1 MTPKVKRDFLRIT
14 DLSGDE
20 LRHLLDHAKAMKNQR
35 SYGAH
40 RKPLEGRSVALIFEK
55 PSTRTRVSF
64 EVGAFELG
72 AHPVVLNSKDM
83 QLGRGESI
91 EDTARTLS
99 RYVHAIVLRTAG
111 HDRIVALASAASVP
125 VINALTDDHHPCQI
139 LADLLTVR
147 ERKGAL
153 EGLKFAWIGD
163 ANNVARSWVEA
174 AGRLGLAL
182 TVASPEAY
190 SFAGGELPANVRQV
204 VDPREAARG
213 ADVVITDVWAS
224 MGQEGDAAARRA
236 AFAGYQ
242 VNGAL
247 LGESSAGVVVL
258 HCLPAHRGEEIDG
271 ALLEG
276 LNVAVWDEAENRL
289 HAQKALLEFLM
300 R

>member
-1 MTPKVKRDFLRIT
+1 MTPKVKRDFLRVA
-14 DLSGDE
+14 DLGADE
-20 LRHLLDHAKAMKNQR
+20 LRQILEHAKAMKNQR
-35 SYGAH
+35 RHGAS
-40 RKPLEGRSVALIFEK
+40 RRPLEGRSVALIFEK

-72 AHPVVLNSKDM
+72 AHPVVLNTRDM

-91 EDTARTLS
+91 GDTARTLS
-99 RYVHAIVLRTAG
+99 RYVHAIVLRTAA
-111 HDRIVALASAASVP
+111 HERIEALAAAATVP

-139 LADLLTVR
+139 LADLMTVR

-153 EGLKFAWIGD
+153 EGLRYAWIGD

-174 AGRLGLAL
+174 AGGLGLTL
-182 TVASPEAY
+182 TVASPEGYGFLSA
-190 SFAGGELPANVRQV
+190 ELPPGVQQV

-224 MGQEGDAAARRA
+224 MGQEGDAAARHA

-242 VNGAL
+242 VDAAL
-247 LGESSAGVVVL
+247 MGEANPNPLLL
-258 HCLPAHRGEEIDG
+258 HCLPAHRGEEVEAALIDDPG
-271 ALLEG
+271 A
-276 LNVAVWDEAENRL
+276 AVWDEAENRL

>member
-1 MTPKVKRDFLRIT
+1 MTPKVKRDFLRVS
-14 DLSGDE
+14 DLSADE
-20 LRHLLDHAKAMKNQR
+20 LRHLLDHARAMKNQR
-35 SYGAH
+35 SYGAQ
-40 RKPLEGRSVALIFEK
+40 RRALEGRSVALLFEK

-64 EVGAFELG
+64 EVGVFELG
-72 AHPVVLNSKDM
+72 AHPVVLSARDM

-111 HDRIVALASAASVP
+111 HDRIEALAAAATVP
-125 VINALTDDHHPCQI
+125 VINALTDEHHPCQI
-139 LADLLTVR
+139 LADLMTVR
-147 ERKGAL
+147 ERRGTL
-153 EGLKFAWIGD
+153 DGLRYAWVGD

-182 TVASPEAY
+182 TVASPTGYGFDGA
-190 SFAGGELPANVRQV
+190 ELPAGVRQV
-204 VDPREAARG
+204 TDPGEAARG

-236 AFAGYQ
+236 AFEGYQ
-242 VNGAL
+242 VNPAL
-247 LGESSAGVVVL
+247 LAGSNAGAVVL
-258 HCLPAHRGEEIDG
+258 HCLPAHRGEEIDA
-271 ALLEG
+271 ALLDG

>member
-1 MTPKVKRDFLRIT
+1 MTPKAKRDFLRVA
-14 DLSGDE
+14 DLSADE
-20 LRHLLDHAKAMKNQR
+20 LRQILEHAKAMKNQR

-40 RKPLEGRSVALIFEK
+40 RRPLEGRSVALIFEK

-64 EVGAFELG
+64 EVGAYELG
-72 AHPVVLNSKDM
+72 AHPVVLNTRDM

-91 EDTARTLS
+91 VDTARTLS
-99 RYVHAIVLRTAG
+99 RYVHAIVLRTAA
-111 HDRIVALASAASVP
+111 HERIETLAAAATVP

-139 LADLLTVR
+139 LADLMTVR

-153 EGLKFAWIGD
+153 EGLRYAWIGD

-174 AGRLGLAL
+174 AGRLGLTL

-190 SFAGGELPANVRQV
+190 GFLSAELPAGVQQV

-224 MGQEGDAAARRA
+224 MGQEEDAAARRA

-242 VNGAL
+242 VNAAL
-247 LGESSAGVVVL
+247 LGEANPDPLVL
-258 HCLPAHRGEEIDG
+258 HCLPAHRGEEVEAALIDEPR
-271 ALLEG
+271 A
-276 LNVAVWDEAENRL
+276 AVWDEAENRL

>member
-1 MTPKVKRDFLRIT
+1 MTLKLKRDFLRVA
-14 DLSGDE
+14 DLTSDE
-20 LRHLLDHAKAMKNQR
+20 LRQLLDHADAMKNQR
-35 SYGAH
+35 RNGAS
-40 RKPLEGRSVALIFEK
+40 RRPLEGRSVALIFEK

-72 AHPVVLNSKDM
+72 AHPVVLNSRDM

-91 EDTARTLS
+91 ADTARTLS

-111 HDRIVALASAASVP
+111 HDRIEALAAAATVP

-147 ERKGAL
+147 ERKGTL
-153 EGLKFAWIGD
+153 EGLRYAWIGD

-174 AGRLGLAL
+174 AERFGLAL
-182 TVASPEAY
+182 TVASPDGYGFHAK
-190 SFAGGELPANVRQV
+190 ELPPNVWQV

-224 MGQEGDAAARRA
+224 MGQEGDAAARHA

-242 VNGAL
+242 VNRDL
-247 LGESSAGVVVL
+247 LAEANSDPLVL
-258 HCLPAHRGEEIDG
+258 HCLPAHRGEEIDASLIDG
-271 ALLEG
+271 A
-276 LNVAVWDEAENRL
+276 NTAVWDEAENRL
-289 HAQKALLEFLM
+289 HAQKALLEFLI

>member
-1 MTPKVKRDFLRIT
+1 MNPKLKRDFLRVA
-14 DLSGDE
+14 DLTTEE
-20 LRHLLDHAKAMKNQR
+20 LSHLLAHAGAMKNER
-35 SYGAH
+35 HHGAV
-40 RKPLEGRSVALIFEK
+40 RRPLEGRSVALIFEK

-72 AHPVVLNSKDM
+72 AHPVVLSSRDM

-91 EDTARTLS
+91 ADTARTLS

-111 HDRIVALASAASVP
+111 HDRIEALAAAASVP

-139 LADLLTVR
+139 LADLMTVR
-147 ERKGAL
+147 ERKGTL
-153 EGLKFAWIGD
+153 ESLRYAWIGD

-174 AGRLGLAL
+174 AERFGLAL
-182 TVASPEAY
+182 TVASPEGYGFHAN
-190 SFAGGELPANVRQV
+190 ELPPNVRQV

-224 MGQEGDAAARRA
+224 MGQEGDAVARRA

-242 VNGAL
+242 VNRDL
-247 LGESSAGVVVL
+247 LVEANPDPLVL
-258 HCLPAHRGEEIDG
+258 HCLPAHRGEEIDA
-271 ALLEG
+271 ALIDG
-276 LNVAVWDEAENRL
+276 SDTAVWDEAENRL

-300 R
+300 L